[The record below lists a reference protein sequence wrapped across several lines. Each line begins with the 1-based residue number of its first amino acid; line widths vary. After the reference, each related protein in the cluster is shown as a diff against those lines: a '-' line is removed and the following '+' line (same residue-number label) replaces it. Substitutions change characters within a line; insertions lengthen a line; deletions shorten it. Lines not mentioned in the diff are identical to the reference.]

1 MKKKSPPQKTTKSSI
16 KKGTTVKTTISKR
29 DPKSGKI
36 KVTATKGEVR
46 AAGDKVMKKY
56 SVAIKKLADR

>member
-1 MKKKSPPQKTTKSSI
+1 MNKKSTPTKTTKSSI
-16 KKGTTVKTTISKR
+16 KKGTIVKTAVLKR

-36 KVTATKGEVR
+36 KVTATKGEVK

-56 SVAIKKLADR
+56 GVAIKKLADR